1 MIPAFKTILM
11 PTDFSEPSQRAL
23 EYATELGRRLGASLH
38 LLHVIYFPIET
49 AASPEGYWLD
59 LGGIRQQMR
68 EDAERRIQAL
78 ASSLQGIEAT
88 TQVVEGTTPARAIV
102 SVAKE
107 RPVQMIVMGT
117 HGHGGVTH
125 LLLGSVAERV
135 VRTAACPVLTVSAAS
150 AEADALKPAAAAN

>member
-23 EYATELGRRLGASLH
+23 EYAMALARRLGASLH
-38 LLHVIYFPIET
+38 LLHVVYFPIET
-49 AASPEGYWLD
+49 AATPEGYWID
-59 LGGIRQQMR
+59 LGDMRQKMR
-68 EDAERRIQAL
+68 DDAERRIQTL
-78 ASSLQGIEAT
+78 AASLQGIEVT
-88 TQVVEGTTPARAIV
+88 TQVIDGTSPARAITQ
-102 SVAKE
+102 VAKE

-117 HGHGGVTH
+117 HGHGGFTH

-150 AEADALKPAAAAN
+150 AEAEAPRSAAAAN